1 MNELV
6 FHKKNEK
13 LVFLMG
19 GEREYVCMQHSVI
32 LFLYQTKNY
41 YHRLISECIAMYFCS
56 KKFGTFKL
64 QLSTTILT
72 RRRRATDV
80 PVGTGAVRVSVFYV
94 DC

>member
-19 GEREYVCMQHSVI
+19 GEREYVCMQHSVL

-41 YHRLISECIAMYFCS
+41 YHGLISECIAMYFCS
-56 KKFGTFKL
+56 KKFGTFIL
-64 QLSTTILT
+64 QVSKTILM

-80 PVGTGAVRVSVFYV
+80 PVGTGAVRISAFYV